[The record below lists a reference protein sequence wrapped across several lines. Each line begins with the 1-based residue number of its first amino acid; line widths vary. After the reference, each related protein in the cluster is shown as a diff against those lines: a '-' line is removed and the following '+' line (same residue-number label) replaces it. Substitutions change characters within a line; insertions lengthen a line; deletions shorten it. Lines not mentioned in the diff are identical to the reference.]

1 MKVKRGK
8 KVKMKVVLVEV
19 KVKVEVE
26 KVVEVK
32 KVKVEL
38 AVEVEV
44 EGEVVVNVKVE
55 VVLQTS
61 TLVRSMPSLSCD
73 SRWRMMLRWSSR
85 TPRSSSSLSSVS
97 VTSSDGL
104 MSSSPVCC

>member
-1 MKVKRGK
+1 MV
-8 KVKMKVVLVEV
+8 VVLVEAV
-19 KVKVEVE
+19 RMVMVGA
-26 KVVEVK
+26 VVEVK
-32 KVKVEL
+32 KVKE
-38 AVEVEV
+38 EVGV
-44 EGEVVVNVKVE
+44 RA
-55 VVLQTS
+55 S

-104 MSSSPVCC
+104 MSSSPVCCSPSQRKKKIF

>member
-1 MKVKRGK
+1 MV
-8 KVKMKVVLVEV
+8 
-19 KVKVEVE
+19 
-26 KVVEVK
+26 VVEV
-32 KVKVEL
+32 VKEGKPEVMMV
-38 AVEVEV
+38 VEVLEV
-44 EGEVVVNVKVE
+44 AGEP
-55 VVLQTS
+55 

>member
-1 MKVKRGK
+1 ME
-8 KVKMKVVLVEV
+8 LE
-19 KVKVEVE
+19 VEVE
-26 KVVEVK
+26 VAVEVAVVVEVVVEVK
-32 KVKVEL
+32 M
-38 AVEVEV
+38 
-44 EGEVVVNVKVE
+44 VKVE
-55 VVLQTS
+55 VVVQAA